1 MRERERERER
11 GRGRV
16 GECERMASSP
26 AGQTEGEQ
34 EEHLLLLESGATE
47 LTCARVR
54 DLVK

>member
-1 MRERERERER
+1 MNEREREG
-11 GRGRV
+11 GRG